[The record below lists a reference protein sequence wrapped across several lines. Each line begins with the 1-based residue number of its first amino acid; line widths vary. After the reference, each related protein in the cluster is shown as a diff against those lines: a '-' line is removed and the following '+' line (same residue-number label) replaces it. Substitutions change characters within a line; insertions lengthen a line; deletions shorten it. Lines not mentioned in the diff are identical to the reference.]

1 MLKMTV
7 NKSASLQLETAAIYF
22 DILPNRIASAQA
34 SAMESAKRKAT
45 SELTKFGKAA
55 KYLSFSITRYGPV
68 GVKMTVSPSKNRGRA
83 GKYGKNVQIASAIL
97 LTGRKGG
104 RIVKA
109 KTAGGK
115 MKVRPESVRQGYNA
129 YYSAIELA
137 PIQSKREQ
145 IKREMRKI
153 VIQEI
158 SNKLKAIG
166 IGARGGVTRTRDFG
180 SVRGV

>member
-1 MLKMTV
+1 MLKMTI
-7 NKSASLQLETAAIYF
+7 NRSASIQLETAAIYF

-34 SAMESAKRKAT
+34 SAMESAKRRAE
-45 SELTKFGKAA
+45 SELVKFGKAA
-55 KYLSFSITRYGPV
+55 KYLSFSISKYGPI
-68 GVKMTVSPSKNRGRA
+68 GVRMTVSPSKNRGTA
-83 GKYGKNVQIASAIL
+83 GKHGRNVQIASAIL

-109 KTAGGK
+109 KVPGGK

-129 YYSAIELA
+129 YYTSIELA

-145 IKREMRKI
+145 IKREMRKL

-158 SNKLKAIG
+158 SNKLKLIG
-166 IGARGGVTRTRDFG
+166 IGARGGVTRTRDFSSIR
-180 SVRGV
+180 SV